1 MSQKGTQQRDPATIR
16 AELEALRA
24 RPWPQDLQLGE
35 TRRDT
40 EHALE
45 CELALSG
52 RTTASCSVGRR
63 RAAWEIQREL
73 EALQATPVPEDP
85 AEQAKRTR
93 SIRSLQRSLEKA
105 AAEWRRWNVRGS
117 CI

>member
-45 CELALSG
+45 CELADAEG
-52 RTTASCSVGRR
+52 RPRP
-63 RAAWEIQREL
+63 QR
-73 EALQATPVPEDP
+73 THNGVM
-85 AEQAKRTR
+85 
-93 SIRSLQRSLEKA
+93 
-105 AAEWRRWNVRGS
+105 
-117 CI
+117 